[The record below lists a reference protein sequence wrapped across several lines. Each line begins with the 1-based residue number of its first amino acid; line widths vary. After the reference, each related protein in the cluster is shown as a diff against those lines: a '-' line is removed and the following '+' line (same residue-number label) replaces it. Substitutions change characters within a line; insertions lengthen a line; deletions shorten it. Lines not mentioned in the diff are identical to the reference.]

1 MTRLKRG
8 LLAGG
13 AALVL
18 AMGSPAAA
26 QDASPPTEAQPTAP
40 PDSDGLSEAPQDGAA
55 VQATPPPVEA
65 APPEPAKAAGFG
77 SPGDA
82 ILAGKL
88 LFEVRG
94 RYEAVDQKRTATLTE
109 NGEAATVRTRLGWE
123 TGDWHGLKGLV
134 EFEDVR
140 QVGPEHFQVQV
151 PGAAGAPINGAA
163 KARYPIIN
171 DPDGT
176 ELNRLQL
183 TWTPN
188 AMIQAT
194 IGRQR
199 ILIDDQRFIGNVG
212 WRQDEQTFST
222 SGPDGSATSRSRAT
236 GRAVSPPPSP
246 PPTRSRA
253 GPTPSSSRWAGTRA
267 SSTGSRTSTRR

>member
-1 MTRLKRG
+1 M
-8 LLAGG
+8 AGG
-13 AALVL
+13 ALLALAL
-18 AMGSPAAA
+18 GGAASA
-26 QDASPPTEAQPTAP
+26 QEPPTATEAQPTAP
-40 PDSDGLSEAPQDGAA
+40 PDADGMSDNAPA
-55 VQATPPPVEA
+55 VEETPTPAEPP
-65 APPEPAKAAGFG
+65 PPEPARPSGFG

-123 TGDWHGLKGLV
+123 TGDWHGLKGLI
-134 EFEDVR
+134 EFEDIR
-140 QVGPEHFQVQV
+140 QAGPERFQVQV

-163 KARYPIIN
+163 RARYPIIN

-183 TWTPN
+183 TWTPS
-188 AMIQAT
+188 AAVQAT

-199 ILIDDQRFIGNVG
+199 ILIDDQRFVGNVG
-212 WRQDEQTFST
+212 WRQDEQTFDALRL
-222 SGPDGSATSRSRAT
+222 DGAWGRFKATYAYVTHINRILAELRDWDADSHLLNVTWSPAEQLRLQGFAYVLDF
-236 GRAVSPPPSP
+236 GNSPP
-246 PPTRSRA
+246 TAR
-253 GPTPSSSRWAGTRA
+253 
-267 SSTGSRTSTRR
+267 